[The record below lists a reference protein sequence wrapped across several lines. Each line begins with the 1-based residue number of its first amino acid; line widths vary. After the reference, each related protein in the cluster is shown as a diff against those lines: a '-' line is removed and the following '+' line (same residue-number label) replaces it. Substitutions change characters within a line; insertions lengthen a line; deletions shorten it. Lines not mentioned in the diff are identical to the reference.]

1 MADRRVRS
9 KVKRA
14 DFVELDSDDE
24 ALEENQG
31 RKRSGRLEDK
41 RKVDDEERERERLEE
56 RRPRRNVARKTYSV
70 PDEEDIDEMELDA
83 APRSR
88 AARGR
93 GQVAGSAAEDVEDE
107 DENGGED
114 EDEEDEEDEEDVSSD
129 DSKADYSGIRK
140 KRAKASSHKLTTAD
154 IAEATR
160 TGLQSLSVFREQ
172 MRPFITEGAYSIL
185 EKAAE
190 NAPKN
195 LAKAVA
201 SSFSEGEPSAEMD
214 FPRVP
219 QPAGLAS
226 TVTLREY
233 QLLGVSWLVN
243 QYNRGINSILAD
255 EM

>member
-1 MADRRVRS
+1 MSDRRVRA

-24 ALEENQG
+24 VLEENQG
-31 RKRSGRLEDK
+31 RKRSGRIEEK
-41 RKVDDEERERERLEE
+41 RKVVVEAEE
-56 RRPRRNVARKTYSV
+56 RRPRRSVIRKKYSE
-70 PDEEDIDEMELDA
+70 PDEEDIDEMELDT

-88 AARGR
+88 GARGR
-93 GQVAGSAAEDVEDE
+93 GQVAGSAEDE
-107 DENGGED
+107 DEDMED
-114 EDEEDEEDEEDVSSD
+114 EDEEDEEDVSSD
-129 DSKADYSGIRK
+129 DGKADYSGIRN
-140 KRAKASSHKLTTAD
+140 KRAKASSHKLTAAD

-160 TGLQSLSVFREQ
+160 TGLQSLSEYREQ
-172 MRPFITEGAYSIL
+172 MRPFITEGAFSIL

-190 NAPKN
+190 NAPKH
-195 LAKAVA
+195 LAKAI
-201 SSFSEGEPSAEMD
+201 SSSSSEGEPSVELD
-214 FPRVP
+214 VPRIP

>member
-41 RKVDDEERERERLEE
+41 RKVHDEE
-56 RRPRRNVARKTYSV
+56 
-70 PDEEDIDEMELDA
+70 EMELDA

-114 EDEEDEEDEEDVSSD
+114 EDEEDEEDVSSD
-129 DSKADYSGIRK
+129 DGKADYSGIRK

-195 LAKAVA
+195 LAKAIA
-201 SSFSEGEPSAEMD
+201 SSSSEGEPSAEMD